1 MDNNYHIFVV
11 ITTIIVYIFLSSKK
25 KESNDETSNIMYLL
39 YVPAILYGG
48 YYFFYSTPT
57 KPETLGSNISSDVVP
72 SVKEISIAPIS
83 QQIDNIGYV
92 PSDDL
97 LSDPYPSS
105 TNSNF

>member
-25 KESNDETSNIMYLL
+25 KESNDETSTNIMYLL
-39 YVPAILYGG
+39 YIPVILYGG
-48 YYFFYSTPT
+48 YYIFYSNPT
-57 KPETLGSNISSDVVP
+57 KPENLGSSVSSDV
-72 SVKEISIAPIS
+72 SVKEISLAPIS
-83 QQIDNIGYV
+83 QTYV
-92 PSDDL
+92 PSDNL

>member
-11 ITTIIVYIFLSSKK
+11 ITTIILYIFLSSKK
-25 KESNDETSNIMYLL
+25 KDANETSTNTNIMYLL
-39 YVPAILYGG
+39 YIPAILYGG
-48 YYFFYSTPT
+48 YYFFNSTPT
-57 KPETLGSNISSDVVP
+57 KPENVGSSISSDV
-72 SVKEISIAPIS
+72 SVKEISVAPIS
-83 QQIDNIGYV
+83 QQMYV

>member
-25 KESNDETSNIMYLL
+25 KDENETSNIMYLL
-39 YVPAILYGG
+39 YIPAILYGG

-57 KPETLGSNISSDVVP
+57 KPENLGSNISSDVVP
-72 SVKEISIAPIS
+72 SVKEISLAPIS

-92 PSDDL
+92 QSDDL

>member
-48 YYFFYSTPT
+48 YYFFYSTP
-57 KPETLGSNISSDVVP
+57 KPTNLGSSVSSDV

-105 TNSNF
+105 SNSNF

>member
-11 ITTIIVYIFLSSKK
+11 ITTIIFYIFLSSKK
-25 KESNDETSNIMYLL
+25 KDTNETNTDTNIMYLL

-48 YYFFYSTPT
+48 YYFFYTP
-57 KPETLGSNISSDVVP
+57 KPENLGSSVSSDVVP

-83 QQIDNIGYV
+83 EQMYI

>member
-25 KESNDETSNIMYLL
+25 KESKDETNNIMYLL
-39 YVPAILYGG
+39 YIPAILYGG

-57 KPETLGSNISSDVVP
+57 KPENIGSISDTFTIP
-72 SVKEISIAPIS
+72 SVKEISLAPNS
-83 QQIDNIGYV
+83 QLNYV
-92 PSDDL
+92 QSDDL

-105 TNSNF
+105 TNSTF